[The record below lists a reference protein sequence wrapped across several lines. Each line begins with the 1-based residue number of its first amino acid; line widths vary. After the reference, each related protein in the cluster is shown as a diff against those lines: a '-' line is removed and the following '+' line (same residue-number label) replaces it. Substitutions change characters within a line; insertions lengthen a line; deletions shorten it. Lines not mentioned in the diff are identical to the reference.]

1 MANKTLDLTAGGVV
15 VRQHRK
21 KGLQVLVSHRPRYD
35 DWTLPKGH
43 LETGETPLSAALR
56 EVQEETG
63 LICFPHEHLGS
74 TQYILPSGKNKHVD
88 YWAMERIGGRFRA
101 NSEVDEVRWLS
112 KKQARQLL
120 TYSHDQDLVR
130 LMPKSYLAD
139 NPLLFLA
146 RHAHA
151 GDRTR
156 WIGDDSIRGL
166 SPKGQRQ
173 AKTLAKRLQHG
184 GITRLIS
191 SPYGRCVETLAPLSK
206 RLGINVETHKGLAET
221 GTEKA
226 LESLVDEVKQE
237 RVVLSTHGNIVPAI
251 LRSLLSD
258 GLKLNSSYQGE
269 KASIWAIKFQ
279 DGEPAE
285 ASYAPPP

>member
-130 LMPKSYLAD
+130 LVHKSYLAD

-151 GDRTR
+151 GNRTR
-156 WIGDDSIRGL
+156 WIGDDSVRGL

-206 RLGINVETHKGLAET
+206 RLGINVEKHKGLAET

-251 LRSLLSD
+251 LRLLLSD
-258 GLKLNSSYQGE
+258 GLKLNSSYQSE
-269 KASIWAIKFQ
+269 KASLWAIKFQ

>member
-156 WIGDDSIRGL
+156 WIGDDSVRGL

-191 SPYGRCVETLAPLSK
+191 SPYGRCVETLAPLSQ

-251 LRSLLSD
+251 LRLLLSD
-258 GLKLNSSYQGE
+258 GLKLNSSYQSE
-269 KASIWAIKFQ
+269 KASLWAIKFQ